1 MLGVL
6 PQDEDKVPADDDNQ
20 NPPFDFFGLG
30 QVGLS
35 LHHPE
40 RDEDID
46 NLLNNNA
53 PG

>member
-30 QVGLS
+30 LS
-35 LHHPE
+35 RPVL
-40 RDEDID
+40 
-46 NLLNNNA
+46 A
-53 PG
+53 PS